1 MPVSPPPS
9 QISSPSSLIFSIC
22 ILPLFILRLIISSTP
37 SLLLLFSIK
46 LLPHRSFLI
55 STILFFIA
63 LFILFQNS
71 LLTPQEQLAS
81 PNSSL
86 LKQKSQLESW
96 LNKQPTHRDILF
108 NLSKVNQALGNQQQ
122 ALKFLTQAQNLDP
135 NHKLFQEN

>member
-1 MPVSPPPS
+1 M
-9 QISSPSSLIFSIC
+9 
-22 ILPLFILRLIISSTP
+22 LPLFVLRLIISSTP